1 MKGKQLCGIALA
13 SILILSGCSSTVQ
26 ENGKDVLASI
36 DGKSILA
43 DDVYTSLSSSK
54 SGQTVLFNYVLE
66 KLVEE
71 KFPVTS
77 DMKENASQI
86 IENIQANYKSQYG
99 DEADAQLESAL
110 AQGGYKDIDAYEQSL
125 IQSLQYSEF
134 IKKYVK
140 DNFDEV
146 YDDYYKQE
154 SPRIMS
160 IIKVSMNDVSNP
172 TSEDT
177 EKLKEVQNLL
187 KTDKS
192 FADIATSY
200 SDDSSSNAKGNI
212 GVVDSTLDLTSK
224 YGEDVEKAAFSLKEG
239 KVSKGIKGTDGYYFL
254 HCVSTDKAK
263 IKEEL
268 KTVDIDSPL
277 LAYDNYL
284 MYFAFNSYKL
294 TYKDDNMKKQV
305 ETVVNEALKAREE
318 ERGNSK

>member
-13 SILILSGCSSTVQ
+13 SVLILSGCSSTVQ

-36 DGKSILA
+36 DGKNVLA

-54 SGQTVLFNYVLE
+54 SGQTALFNYVLE
-66 KLVEE
+66 KLVNE
-71 KFPVTS
+71 KFPIND

-86 IENIQANYKSQYG
+86 VENIEANYKSQYG
-99 DEADAQLESAL
+99 DEAQTQLESAL
-110 AQGGYKDIDAYEQSL
+110 ASGGYKDIEAYEESL

-134 IKKYVK
+134 VKKYVK
-140 DNFDEV
+140 DNFDKV

-160 IIKVSMNDVSNP
+160 IIKIAMNDVENP
-172 TSEDT
+172 TNEEK
-177 EKLKEVQNLL
+177 EKLKEIQNLL
-187 KTDKS
+187 KTNKS

-200 SDDSSSNAKGNI
+200 SDDSSKNAKGNI
-212 GVVDSTLDLTSK
+212 GVVDSTLGLTNK
-224 YGEDVEKAAFSLKEG
+224 YGENVEKSALSLKEG
-239 KVSKGIKGTDGYYFL
+239 KVSQSIKGTDGYYFL
-254 HCVSTDKAK
+254 YCVSTDKAK

-268 KTVDIDSPL
+268 KNVDIDSPL

-294 TYKDDNMKKQV
+294 TYKDNNIKKQI
-305 ETVVNEALKAREE
+305 ESIVNEALKAREE
-318 ERGNSK
+318 ERGKEK